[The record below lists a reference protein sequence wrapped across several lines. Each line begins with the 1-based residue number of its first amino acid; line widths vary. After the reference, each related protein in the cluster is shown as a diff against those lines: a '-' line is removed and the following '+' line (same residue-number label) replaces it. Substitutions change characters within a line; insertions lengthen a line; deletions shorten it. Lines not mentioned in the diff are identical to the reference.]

1 MIYIYLST
9 YENDRCLSE
18 NQVHKLLRELI
29 SVFNCSE
36 VQIVCL
42 GRQFYAV
49 QTHLDYLNIILVISV
64 ACLLHVTCHKL
75 NVVVCFIFI
84 N

>member
-1 MIYIYLST
+1 M
-9 YENDRCLSE
+9 
-18 NQVHKLLRELI
+18 
-29 SVFNCSE
+29 
-36 VQIVCL
+36 CL